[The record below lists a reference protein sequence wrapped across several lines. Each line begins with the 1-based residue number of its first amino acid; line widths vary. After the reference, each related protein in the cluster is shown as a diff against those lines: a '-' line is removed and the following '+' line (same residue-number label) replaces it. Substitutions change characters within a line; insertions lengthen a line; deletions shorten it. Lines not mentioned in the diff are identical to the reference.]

1 MRPPPLATERSE
13 PLRLPPVPKAQPY
26 GIHSPPRLRADSLPG
41 VSWYLR
47 QRNTTYRLPPISTL
61 VQGPPRRRPSL
72 PLLGGRRFGGPAS
85 DNDNKRKLIDSPPRE
100 SIDNGLTIARQK
112 RSKSLS
118 HILGSPV
125 NEESNSNSFSGS
137 ESGGSG
143 VLALNDW
150 ESIVSMYLTGAGTH
164 DGKALK
170 ELRRGEGSQGGDRK
184 ILEKRRTVGKAFE
197 KLGRPLFEETIG
209 YKQQENG
216 TRKKQKMYIVI
227 ARCRALNQLV
237 KRGVYLPTDA
247 VELNNVIDAQIL
259 EKSKA
264 RNPNPTSSS
273 FRNLRLPLP
282 PPPEPGQSMDRIVGP
297 SRFDRFEQ

>member
-1 MRPPPLATERSE
+1 MRPPPLAERSE

-26 GIHSPPRLRADSLPG
+26 GVPSPPRLRMDSLPG
-41 VSWYLR
+41 VSKYLR
-47 QRNTTYRLPPISTL
+47 QRNTTYQLPPISSL

-72 PLLGGRRFGGPAS
+72 PTLGRRVGVLES
-85 DNDNKRKLIDSPPRE
+85 ENENKRKLSDSSPRE
-100 SIDNGLTIARQK
+100 SPEGGATISRQK
-112 RSKSLS
+112 RSKSLNL
-118 HILGSPV
+118 ILGST
-125 NEESNSNSFSGS
+125 NEESPSHSNSLSGS

-264 RNPNPTSSS
+264 RNPPASAS
-273 FRNLRLPLP
+273 FSNLRLPLP
-282 PPPEPGQSMDRIVGP
+282 PPPEPGHSMDRIAGP
-297 SRFDRFEQ
+297 SRFDRFE